1 MYKIYEQPF
10 DYKTLDNN
18 VVLIDVLRAATVAN
32 VVLSKNP
39 VVYFM
44 SANEDEINIIKQKNK
59 NAVTIGK
66 RQKIFI
72 LTLTP

>member
-39 VVYFM
+39 VVYLM
-44 SANEDEINIIKQKNK
+44 SANEDEINRI
-59 NAVTIGK
+59 
-66 RQKIFI
+66 
-72 LTLTP
+72 